1 MSTYVISDIHGC
13 YEQFLLLLEKIR
25 FGADDQLI
33 LAGDAIDRGTGSFEM
48 LKWMESC
55 PDNVLL
61 LRGNHEEEFAAYT
74 DLMLW
79 FDKKQA
85 LGTDKLSNRDTK
97 VLYGTLQYYFRK
109 NKLRFYFDDYRTM
122 LKLLE
127 QEDAALDDFCR
138 WSAMIRRMPYFAQCS
153 IQDKMCIVVHAGYAE
168 RLEEVQSGFS
178 RLEDFY
184 LYARQESIQM
194 GGKQHAVIVAGHTPT
209 IAEGAF
215 SYNYGNIFRYYD
227 TQKDCVFYDIDCGC
241 SFRNRAPEAKLA
253 CIRLEDEQFFY
264 V

>member
-109 NKLRFYFDDYRTM
+109 NKLRFYFDAYRCVKCFM
-122 LKLLE
+122 GSKFNKLNHLSTCHF
-127 QEDAALDDFCR
+127 QNC
-138 WSAMIRRMPYFAQCS
+138 
-153 IQDKMCIVVHAGYAE
+153 IQ
-168 RLEEVQSGFS
+168 Q
-178 RLEDFY
+178 
-184 LYARQESIQM
+184 RQI
-194 GGKQHAVIVAGHTPT
+194 
-209 IAEGAF
+209 
-215 SYNYGNIFRYYD
+215 
-227 TQKDCVFYDIDCGC
+227 
-241 SFRNRAPEAKLA
+241 
-253 CIRLEDEQFFY
+253 
-264 V
+264 